1 MGHLESNLVGAVQTR
16 ANEVTRMVAQ
26 PLRKVYAI
34 TEQLQSI
41 EFHLSDL
48 RIAVREQE
56 ADLPSTQEL
65 SGTYSRLSSKLE
77 VVSNRLLEIEN
88 RARERAAQGG
98 RGSFLGSIPPGARS
112 SSGPSRSS
120 GTSATNS

>member
-1 MGHLESNLVGAVQTR
+1 MG
-16 ANEVTRMVAQ
+16 NEVTRMVAQ

-98 RGSFLGSIPPGARS
+98 RTSFLGSIPLGSQARS
-112 SSGPSRSS
+112 SGAPSRSS
-120 GTSATNS
+120 ATSATNSANLGIRQSS